1 MDNPGQYEQVTEG
14 NLLTVSVDGDE
25 PEAYATIENAVR
37 DAFDAARDD
46 SEVGPEDEEDEEN
59 ESDEEDENE
68 DSDDEITGD
77 EDDETGSDSDD
88 ADGDELLAENE
99 TVPSSETDFSG
110 ETPL

>member
-1 MDNPGQYEQVTEG
+1 MDNPTQYKQVTDG

-37 DAFDAARDD
+37 DAFDAAGED

-59 ESDEEDENE
+59 GSDEEDENE
-68 DSDDEITGD
+68 DSDDEGA
-77 EDDETGSDSDD
+77 DDEEGETDNDSND
-88 ADGDELLAENE
+88 ADGDDLLAENE